1 MKENPLNNKLE
12 LHYFFSEEDKTHSMD
27 AFTRNKCEY
36 ELLQIISEI
45 TKELEI
51 KVKIETEAYE
61 EGGLVE
67 LWTFLSSDNGQI
79 TIILTI
85 ITIALSRIPLR
96 KTKLEKEDLQLS
108 IEEKKLNI
116 KFLKKELERKGIP
129 ENKINIEKVVL
140 LLNHN
145 YKIIKHKSN
154 FYKQLY
160 KYPKVKKIS
169 TTILNE
175 NKEKIE
181 QPAFV
186 ERKDFDKFILES
198 DNLDTIPDE
207 TATIEII
214 SPVLKKGKF
223 KWRGIYDKLGSVI
236 EFSMKDKEFKDNVVE
251 DGIPFK
257 NGTFIDCVLEIER
270 KIDDLGNIFNSNF
283 SVLTVLRQHDE
294 KVSFETTLFEMFRR
308 TISNHAVRDVPK
320 DNLELLIKRISNP
333 IKFITD

>member
-1 MKENPLNNKLE
+1 MTDNPLNNKIE
-12 LHYFFSEEDKTHSMD
+12 LHYFFSEEDETHSMD
-27 AFTRNKCEY
+27 AFTRNKCEH

-45 TKELEI
+45 TRELDF
-51 KVKIETEAYE
+51 KVKVETEAYE
-61 EGGLVE
+61 EGGLTE
-67 LWTFLSSDNGQI
+67 LWTFLASDNGQL
-79 TIILTI
+79 TIILSI

-96 KTKLEKEDLQLS
+96 KTKLEREDLQLS
-108 IEEKKLNI
+108 IEERKLNI
-116 KFLKKELERKGIP
+116 ELLRKELQSKGIP

-140 LLNHN
+140 LLNNN

-154 FYKQLY
+154 FYKQLF
-160 KYPKVKKIS
+160 KYPKIKKIS
-169 TTILNE
+169 TTKLNE

-181 QPAFV
+181 QPTFV

-198 DNLDTIPDE
+198 DNLDTVPDE

-223 KWRGIYDKLGSVI
+223 KWRGIYDKLGTVI

-251 DGIPFK
+251 EGIPFK

-270 KIDDLGNIFNSNF
+270 KIDDLGNVFNSNF

-294 KVSFETTLFEMFRR
+294 ITSFETPQGKKYKQKKAALRQQMNLFDGLTNNNE
-308 TISNHAVRDVPK
+308 I
-320 DNLELLIKRISNP
+320 E
-333 IKFITD
+333 